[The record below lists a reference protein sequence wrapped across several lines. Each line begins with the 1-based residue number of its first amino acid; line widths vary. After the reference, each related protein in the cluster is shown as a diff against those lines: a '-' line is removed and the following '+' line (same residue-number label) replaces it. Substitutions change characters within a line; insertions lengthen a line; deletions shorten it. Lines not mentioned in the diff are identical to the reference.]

1 MEGDSETSLYT
12 VCPNTHQLN
21 QLRYLCL
28 FNKVGIIQTFI
39 KISSPRVQFA
49 TPSLKVLIFLYL
61 NNTFKVVSGSIK
73 ANTQN

>member
-12 VCPNTHQLN
+12 VCPKTHQLN
-21 QLRYLCL
+21 QLSYLCL
-28 FNKVGIIQTFI
+28 FNEVGIIQTFI

-61 NNTFKVVSGSIK
+61 NSTFKVISGSIK
-73 ANTQN
+73 ANTQS